1 MTIRNEKLNA
11 LLNLGTARFLNVENH
26 FITIKRFD
34 FFYSF
39 LRLGFNFVFQNKEET
54 WQLLKLL
61 SLIIKLNKPEVV
73 KTTLNAAEFDNLIIF
88 SVTIFHNLG
97 KIPGNTMEA
106 SVCSLITLFPDRE
119 WFQRLGW
126 SHLVNLS
133 YSLQLPQIPISTSG
147 NANQVNDE
155 STHPKS

>member
-73 KTTLNAAEFDNLIIF
+73 KTTLNAAEFYNLIIF
-88 SVTIFHNLG
+88 SVTIFHDLG
-97 KIPGNTMEA
+97 KSLATPWKLRYVRSLHYSPIA
-106 SVCSLITLFPDRE
+106 SDSNVSAGRT
-119 WFQRLGW
+119 WFI
-126 SHLVNLS
+126 LVIHYN
-133 YSLQLPQIPISTSG
+133 YHKFQYQPQVMQTR
-147 NANQVNDE
+147 
-155 STHPKS
+155 